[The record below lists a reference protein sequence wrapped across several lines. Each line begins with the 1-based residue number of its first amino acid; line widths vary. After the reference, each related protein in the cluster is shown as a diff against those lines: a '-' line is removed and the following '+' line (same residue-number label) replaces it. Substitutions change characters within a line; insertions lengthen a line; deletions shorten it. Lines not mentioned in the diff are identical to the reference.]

1 MNETLESYIISG
13 YYFSNS
19 TTVLLCSVPS
29 HTLVSSMPSTHSQ
42 SEGVCYYIQCTCMY
56 STASFDTYTFSN
68 ICSKAFTVATAV
80 YPLLLPQ
87 YIYLTVMPQLLFR
100 VNLIFCWLVWAKIE
114 CTVHVAT
121 LSTRPINQFTAKL
134 TTGAKNL
141 LC

>member
-68 ICSKAFTVATAV
+68 ICSKAFRVATAV
-80 YPLLLPQ
+80 YPLLPQ
-87 YIYLTVMPQLLFR
+87 YIDLTVMTQLPFR
-100 VNLIFCWLVWAKIE
+100 VNLIFCWLVWAEIE